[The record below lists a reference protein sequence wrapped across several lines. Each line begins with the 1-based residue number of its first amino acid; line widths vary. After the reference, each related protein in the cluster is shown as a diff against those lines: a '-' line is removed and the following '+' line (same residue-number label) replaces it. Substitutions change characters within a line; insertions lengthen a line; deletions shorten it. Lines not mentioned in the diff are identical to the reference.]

1 MLEKVLNTSLQL
13 YLFHVLVLK
22 KREDKPYQYQSIQK
36 FSANT
41 LRLKHIP
48 DFLQLLQKQ
57 TNLKI
62 HSLTKFSLD

>member
-13 YLFHVLVLK
+13 YLFHALVLK
-22 KREDKPYQYQSIQK
+22 NVKISHTNTNLFKK